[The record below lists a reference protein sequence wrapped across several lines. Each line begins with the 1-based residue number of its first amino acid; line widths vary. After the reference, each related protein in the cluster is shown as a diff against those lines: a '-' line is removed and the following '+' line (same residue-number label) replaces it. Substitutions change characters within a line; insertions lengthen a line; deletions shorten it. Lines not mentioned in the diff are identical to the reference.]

1 LCPNLN
7 YLINTLI
14 MNTDILDT
22 EKYFGVS
29 QGEIFS
35 KLIEVGGNLLIAV
48 IIFFIGMR
56 LAKFFSKMVVK
67 ILEKR
72 DSDKGLITFMKGLV
86 SGLVK
91 VLTIITV
98 FSQVGIEMTSFI
110 AILGAAG
117 LAIGMAFSGTLGNLA
132 GGVMLLIFKPFKVGD
147 FIKTQGESGTVQE
160 IQIFHTVMTTPDN
173 KTIIIPNGPLY
184 NSNITNYSM
193 QPTRRV
199 DFSFGFGYGEDF
211 KLARDTVLE
220 IVNSHDKVF
229 KDPEPFVRLGSLGDS
244 SVNLTVRVWCNKED
258 YWDIHWYVNEKVYE
272 KYGEIDGLSIP
283 FPQMDVH
290 VDGAI
295 KSQN

>member
-1 LCPNLN
+1 
-7 YLINTLI
+7 
-14 MNTDILDT
+14 MDKDILDK
-22 EKYFGVS
+22 EKYFGFS
-29 QGEIFS
+29 QDDIWATLAEIG
-35 KLIEVGGNLLIAV
+35 INLLIAV
-48 IIFFIGMR
+48 VIFIIGMR

-72 DSDKGLITFMKGLV
+72 DSDKGLITFMRGLV

-98 FSQVGIEMTSFI
+98 FSQVGIQMTSII

-117 LAIGMAFSGTLGNLA
+117 LAIGMAFSGTLSNLA

-147 FIKTQGESGTVQE
+147 YITCQGESGTVNE

-184 NSNITNYSM
+184 NGNITNFSM

-199 DFSFGFGYGEDF
+199 DFTFGFGYGEDY
-211 KLARDTVLE
+211 KLARDTILE

-229 KDPEPFVRLGSLGDS
+229 QDPAPFVKLGSLGDS
-244 SVNLTVRVWCNKED
+244 SVNLTVRIWSKKED
-258 YWDIHWYVNEKVYE
+258 YWDIHWYVNEQVYA
-272 KYGEIDGLSIP
+272 KFGEIEGLSIP

-295 KSQN
+295 KNQV

>member
-1 LCPNLN
+1 
-7 YLINTLI
+7 
-14 MNTDILDT
+14 MDKDILDK
-22 EKYFGVS
+22 EKYFGFS
-29 QGEIFS
+29 QDDIWATLAEIG
-35 KLIEVGGNLLIAV
+35 INLLIAV
-48 IIFFIGMR
+48 VIFIIGMR

-72 DSDKGLITFMKGLV
+72 DSDKGLITFMRGLV

-98 FSQVGIEMTSFI
+98 FSQVGVQMTSFI

-117 LAIGMAFSGTLGNLA
+117 LAIGMAFSGTLSNLA

-147 FIKTQGESGTVQE
+147 YITCQGESGTVNE

-184 NSNITNYSM
+184 NGNITNFSM

-199 DFSFGFGYGEDF
+199 DFTFGFGYGEDY
-211 KLARDTVLE
+211 KLARDTILE

-229 KDPEPFVRLGSLGDS
+229 QDPAPFVKLGSLGDS
-244 SVNLTVRVWCNKED
+244 SVNLTVRIWSKKED
-258 YWDIHWYVNEKVYE
+258 YWDIHWYVNEQVYA
-272 KYGEIDGLSIP
+272 KFGEIEGLSIP

-290 VDGAI
+290 VDGN
-295 KSQN
+295 K